1 MKTVSL
7 QGLQLSSSQR
17 RTMDQQNHVL
27 SLMTPVLAEQVAQ
40 TIAVLEVRKEQG
52 IQPEKQWV
60 TVSDTRGTIS
70 IAEWMGF

>member
-7 QGLQLSSSQR
+7 QGLQISSGQR
-17 RTMDQQNHVL
+17 KSMEQQSHVRSLMNSVL
-27 SLMTPVLAEQVAQ
+27 SDQVAQ

-60 TVSDTRGTIS
+60 TVSDTRGTVS
-70 IAEWMGF
+70 IAEWMGY